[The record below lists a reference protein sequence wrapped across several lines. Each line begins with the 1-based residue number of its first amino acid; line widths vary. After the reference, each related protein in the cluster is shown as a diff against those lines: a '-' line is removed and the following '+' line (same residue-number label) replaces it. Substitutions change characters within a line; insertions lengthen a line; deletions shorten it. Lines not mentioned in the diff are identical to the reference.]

1 MSESKYK
8 EKFEKAV
15 NDMIERARWQG
26 EVSGK
31 VEGALSV
38 LFALD
43 LDKEKRIELL
53 QDAVGLS
60 YRTASEF
67 IAPRQ
72 IEENIYKN
80 KKLTDE
86 EKNSLSDLLANEA
99 MDDEKVLDHPV
110 EMLKFLTSMSE
121 EIIIKKCIPQ
131 VEKWVKCGE
140 DVSLHRVKEWLIEK
154 YQLL

>member
-1 MSESKYK
+1 MSESKSK
-8 EKFEKAV
+8 EEFEKAV
-15 NDMIERARWQG
+15 NDMIECARWQG

-31 VEGALSV
+31 VEGALNV

-53 QDAVGLS
+53 QNAVGLS
-60 YRTASEF
+60 HITASEF

-72 IEENIYKN
+72 IEENIYKS
-80 KKLTDE
+80 KMLTDD
-86 EKNSLSDLLANEA
+86 EKDSLSNLMTNEA

-121 EIIIKKCIPQ
+121 EIMIEKCIPQ
-131 VEKWVKCGE
+131 VENWVKCGE